1 MAGSLYEAAAMAIGL
16 LKQQSWVEAIA
27 PGTQFEVRVSHPAT
41 SHSISLAQLR
51 RWVDGTTV
59 SPDEILKKRRLKAL
73 IG

>member
-1 MAGSLYEAAAMAIGL
+1 MADSLYEAAAMAIGL
-16 LKQQSWVEAIA
+16 LKQESWVEAIA

-51 RWVDGTTV
+51 RWVDGTAV

-73 IG
+73 IE